1 MPIISPDFAREE
13 IVKLLNDMVY
23 EALGLKEAL
32 AEERNAL
39 QDAQMQG
46 LGDAVKLKAAC
57 VDALTKLDDRRD
69 ALCRSWD
76 FASGSSQMQAVI
88 EWCDDGGLVGDLW
101 DHLMVIAA
109 ESNAMNLTNGAA
121 IRARAQQIESSL
133 AVLRGKEPGV
143 GTYGRQGESTGDLG
157 QQSLAQA

>member
-1 MPIISPDFAREE
+1 MPRIAPDCAREE

-32 AEERNAL
+32 ADERKAL
-39 QDAQMQG
+39 QDAEMQG
-46 LGDAVKLKAAC
+46 LGDAVELKAAC
-57 VDALTKLDDRRD
+57 VSALTELDDRRD

-76 FASGSSQMQAVI
+76 FVSGSSQMQAVI
-88 EWCDDGGLVGDLW
+88 DWCDQGGLVGDLW

-109 ESNAMNLTNGAA
+109 ESNAMNLSNGAI

-133 AVLRGKEPGV
+133 SVLRGKEPGV
-143 GTYGRQGESTGDLG
+143 GTYGRQGQAAGDLG